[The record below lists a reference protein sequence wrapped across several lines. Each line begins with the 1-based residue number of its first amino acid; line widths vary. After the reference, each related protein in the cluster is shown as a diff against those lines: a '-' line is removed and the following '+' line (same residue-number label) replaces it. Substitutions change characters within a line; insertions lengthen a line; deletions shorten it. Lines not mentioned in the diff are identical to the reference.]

1 MWRENPNEKYEPSK
15 KYYRQ
20 CGAYTICKMPPKYI
34 LTSRAGDEIIIHCVR
49 DSFNECT
56 EYYEKQIR
64 NKATSADAD
73 ISDNRAAD

>member
-1 MWRENPNEKYEPSK
+1 MWSENPNEKYEPSK

-49 DSFNECT
+49 DSFKECT
-56 EYYEKQIR
+56 QFYETEIR
-64 NKATSADAD
+64 NKTTRTDAD
-73 ISDNRAAD
+73 ISHDSATD